1 MRCTNLTVP
10 EAPPD
15 MVTEATI
22 VGWAARTTH
31 SLVKVKPPVIHKA
44 ATSSIGPEPFELPFV
59 CKACLLFLLVLLT
72 SPAAFSDKAATSGE
86 GFSMDLPNSEADVL
100 TAVQALVDDHI
111 IHGTYVYER
120 EKTLN
125 EASAETSSAYFG
137 TWQEPGRAFY
147 KVRRD
152 ALAPRN
158 FKNSSDIGVIT
169 VRYIVRS
176 VSETRTHLEIKAVF
190 VEDGTRRVHASDGT
204 VETSEYAELQIHLAD
219 LQKERAQAAQIT
231 QKRAAVAEEAALAKQ
246 KEEEVGRY
254 QAAQSSVKTLEQRL
268 NELQHAVEVRVPAQD
283 TELKSAPF
291 RSAATLTKIPAN
303 SDVLV
308 EIVTAYW
315 YGVETADGHRGWVRR
330 DQVVPLP

>member
-1 MRCTNLTVP
+1 VTHKD
-10 EAPPD
+10 APIA
-15 MVTEATI
+15 VRLLCLE
-22 VGWAARTTH
+22 
-31 SLVKVKPPVIHKA
+31 S
-44 ATSSIGPEPFELPFV
+44 PFLR
-59 CKACLLFLLVLLT
+59 KACALLLLALFA
-72 SPAAFSDKAATSGE
+72 SPVAFSDRGVTPGE
-86 GFSMDLPNSEADVL
+86 GFSIDLPNPEADVV
-100 TAVQALVDDHI
+100 TAVQALIDDHI

-125 EASAETSSAYFG
+125 EAAAETSSAYFG
-137 TWQEPGRAFY
+137 PWQEPGHVFY

-176 VSETRTHLEIKAVF
+176 VSEGRTHLEIKAVF
-190 VEDGTRRVHASDGT
+190 VEDGTHRVHASDGT
-204 VETSEYAELQIHLAD
+204 VETSEYAELQTQFGNLR
-219 LQKERAQAAQIT
+219 KERAQAAEIM
-231 QKRAAVAEEAALAKQ
+231 QKRAAVAEEAALARQ
-246 KEEEVGRY
+246 KEEEAGRY
-254 QAAQSSVKTLEQRL
+254 QAAQSSVKTLQQRL
-268 NELQHAVEVRVPAQD
+268 NELQHAVEVRVPSQD

-291 RSAATLTKIPAN
+291 RGAATLTRIPAN

-315 YGVETADGHRGWVRR
+315 YGVETIDGHRGWVRR

>member
-1 MRCTNLTVP
+1 MT
-10 EAPPD
+10 
-15 MVTEATI
+15 
-22 VGWAARTTH
+22 
-31 SLVKVKPPVIHKA
+31 HKA
-44 ATSSIGPEPFELPFV
+44 ALPLESQRFEMSFV
-59 CKACLLFLLVLLT
+59 REACFLMVLVLFGC
-72 SPAAFSDKAATSGE
+72 PVAFSDKGATSGE
-86 GFSMDLPNSEADVL
+86 GFSIDLSNPEADVL

-125 EASAETSSAYFG
+125 EAAAETSSAYFG
-137 TWQEPGRAFY
+137 TWQEPGHVFY

-169 VRYIVRS
+169 IRYVVRS
-176 VSETRTHLEIKAVF
+176 VSENRTHLEIKAVF

-204 VETSEYAELQIHLAD
+204 VESSEYAELQTQLGN
-219 LQKERAQAAQIT
+219 LQKERAQAAEIT

-254 QAAQSSVKTLEQRL
+254 QAAQSSVKTLQQRL

-291 RSAATLTKIPAN
+291 RGAATLTKIPAN

-308 EIVTAYW
+308 EIVTSYW

>member
-1 MRCTNLTVP
+1 VTHKGAPLTIRLLRW
-10 EAPPD
+10 EPPFL
-15 MVTEATI
+15 
-22 VGWAARTTH
+22 R
-31 SLVKVKPPVIHKA
+31 
-44 ATSSIGPEPFELPFV
+44 
-59 CKACLLFLLVLLT
+59 KACALLLLALFA
-72 SPAAFSDKAATSGE
+72 SPAAFSDRGATPGE
-86 GFSMDLPNSEADVL
+86 GFSIDLPTPEADVL
-100 TAVQALVDDHI
+100 TAVQALADDHI

-125 EASAETSSAYFG
+125 EAAAETSSAYFG
-137 TWQEPGRAFY
+137 QWQEPGHVFY

-176 VSETRTHLEIKAVF
+176 VSEGRTHLEIKAVF
-190 VEDGTRRVHASDGT
+190 VEDGTHRVHTSDGT
-204 VETSEYAELQIHLAD
+204 VETSEYAELQTEFGNLR
-219 LQKERAQAAQIT
+219 KERAQAAEIMQ
-231 QKRAAVAEEAALAKQ
+231 QRAAVAEEAVLARQ
-246 KEEEVGRY
+246 KEEEAGRY

-268 NELQHAVEVRVPAQD
+268 NELQHAVEARVPSQD

-291 RSAATLTKIPAN
+291 RGAATLTRIPAN

-315 YGVETADGHRGWVRR
+315 YGVETTDGHRGWVRR

>member
-1 MRCTNLTVP
+1 MTC
-10 EAPPD
+10 
-15 MVTEATI
+15 
-22 VGWAARTTH
+22 
-31 SLVKVKPPVIHKA
+31 KA
-44 ATSSIGPEPFELPFV
+44 ALLAVRCLPLELPFLRGT
-59 CKACLLFLLVLLT
+59 AFLFLLVLLAN
-72 SPAAFSDKAATSGE
+72 PAAFSDKGLTPGE
-86 GFSMDLPNSEADVL
+86 GFSIDLPNPEADVL
-100 TAVQALVDDHI
+100 RAVQALADDHI

-137 TWQEPGRAFY
+137 PWQEPGHAFY

-158 FKNSSDIGVIT
+158 FRNSSDIGVIT

-176 VSETRTHLEIKAVF
+176 VSEPKTHLEIKAVF

-204 VETSEYAELQIHLAD
+204 VETSEYAELRTQLGN
-219 LQKERAQAAQIT
+219 LEKERALAADVT

-246 KEEEVGRY
+246 KDEEVGRY
-254 QAAQSSVKTLEQRL
+254 QAAQSSVKNLEQRL
-268 NELQHAVEVRVPAQD
+268 NQLQRAVEVRVSAQD

-291 RSAATLTKIPAN
+291 RSAACLTKMPAN
-303 SDVLV
+303 SDLLV

-315 YGVETADGHRGWVRR
+315 YGVETTDGHRGWVRR